1 MAPPGDRL
9 IWKDPIIREK
19 EKEPYNGYITTTV
32 QSLDKPQ
39 YGSWTFFNGK
49 LRVGPIESGS
59 GFILLC
65 VLWLI
70 FASIPET
77 VMHVL
82 CALTQRIIIVLLPVM
97 CLVCVFYWVELLV
110 QKYCEMEVSFSVF
123 PICVVGEVCTQSL
136 LDASDFL
143 RTTSL
148 FSVLLI
154 ASGAVI
160 FSKFKLVPSS
170 LVLLLMWISRIS
182 CWLTLQPV
190 PASLRP
196 YLAYISAF
204 SGVVLSRHIQE
215 CVAQTPTEIEC
226 KTPMIRRRRT
236 SSVSSSSSLNSRAR
250 RTSLPALGLQ
260 TKVCVPFLVNKCC
273 SFPL

>member
-9 IWKDPIIREK
+9 LWKEPMIREK

-59 GFILLC
+59 GFIFLC

-82 CALTQRIIIVLLPVM
+82 CALTQRIVIVLLPLM

-123 PICVVGEVCTQSL
+123 PICVAGEVCTQSL

-148 FSVLLI
+148 FSMLII

-160 FSKFKLVPSS
+160 FSKFKLLPSS

-182 CWLTLQPV
+182 CWFTLQSL

-196 YLAYISAF
+196 YLAYVSAF

-215 CVAQTPTEIEC
+215 CVAQTPSEIEC
-226 KTPMIRRRRT
+226 KTPVIRRRRT

-250 RTSLPALGLQ
+250 RTSLPALGVQ
-260 TKVCVPFLVNKCC
+260 AKVSLPILFYRYC
-273 SFPL
+273 SFPP